1 MSEPK
6 RGKHDETCLISCPNC
21 LCNTCQKDNAE
32 NDDEEACC
40 YVHNEIRCV
49 IRSCA
54 YYIKDEPTKKG
65 ADQ

>member
-21 LCNTCQKDNAE
+21 LCNTCQKDNAVSGKE
-32 NDDEEACC
+32 SCC
-40 YVHNEIRCV
+40 SRKEFECRM
-49 IRSCA
+49 RSCA

-65 ADQ
+65 ADHE